1 MLQVLQCGINVTQN
15 AAQLYLSFNYKSF
28 CKTNQLTCKYIYLVC
43 SFEDTISKI
52 FRNFDQQKLK
62 SYTVYIVQCILYYIR
77 FIILCIL
84 IPIHSVYESETF
96 IVYTVYIILCILY
109 SVYCII
115 LCLLCCVYYTV
126 YTNTV
131 YTILCIKNT
140 NFHHFEVF
148 TKKMHPTG
156 VHCTPLFCIYYSLY
170 TILCI
175 LYSVYYTVYISY
187 CV

>member
-1 MLQVLQCGINVTQN
+1 M
-15 AAQLYLSFNYKSF
+15 
-28 CKTNQLTCKYIYLVC
+28 
-43 SFEDTISKI
+43 
-52 FRNFDQQKLK
+52 
-62 SYTVYIVQCILYYIR
+62 YYIR

-148 TKKMHPTG
+148 TKKNAPHWGALHPTILYILQF
-156 VHCTPLFCIYYSLY
+156 VYYTVY

-175 LYSVYYTVYISY
+175 LYSVYYTVYYMCHHILITPQ
-187 CV
+187 